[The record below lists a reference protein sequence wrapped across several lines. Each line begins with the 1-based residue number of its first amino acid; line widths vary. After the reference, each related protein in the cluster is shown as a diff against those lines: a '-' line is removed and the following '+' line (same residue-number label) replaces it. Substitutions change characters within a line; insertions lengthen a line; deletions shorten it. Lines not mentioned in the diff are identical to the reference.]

1 MDFVLIGIDSFT
13 MTVAAAG
20 TGSVTSA
27 VRRGRV
33 VIASCI
39 AILAVLRTIS
49 VLIQNR
55 YKSISDTYDR
65 ISFTMCWYIG
75 VDPFEMLGS
84 EGLTLEILCRL
95 FAILCYS
102 LSR

>member
-49 VLIQNR
+49 VLIKIVTSQ
-55 YKSISDTYDR
+55 
-65 ISFTMCWYIG
+65 
-75 VDPFEMLGS
+75 L
-84 EGLTLEILCRL
+84 
-95 FAILCYS
+95 AILMTEYHS
-102 LSR
+102 LCAGILG